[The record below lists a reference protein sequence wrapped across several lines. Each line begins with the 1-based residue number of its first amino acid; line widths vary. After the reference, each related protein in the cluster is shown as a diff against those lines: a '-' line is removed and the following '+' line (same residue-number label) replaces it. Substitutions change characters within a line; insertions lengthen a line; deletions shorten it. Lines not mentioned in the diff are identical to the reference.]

1 MDEDHQPF
9 ESGMVDPQGGL
20 ASSRIAAVPATV
32 HRADLFTPPGG
43 ALVWMIVFLELL
55 TFGIGL
61 IVFLRF
67 KAAEPESFR
76 HGQAGLGQV
85 AAFVNTLLLLT
96 GGWLMANALD
106 RIRAQRVSD
115 ALRGM
120 GLAAAFGVAFLIVK
134 GGEYTQKFG
143 QGFDLHHDS
152 FHTMY
157 WLLTGFHYLHV
168 VVAVILLV
176 AMAWGLRHGK
186 CTGDHALNIESSAV
200 FWHLCD
206 LIWLLLMPVIYL
218 LP

>member
-1 MDEDHQPF
+1 
-9 ESGMVDPQGGL
+9 
-20 ASSRIAAVPATV
+20 
-32 HRADLFTPPGG
+32 
-43 ALVWMIVFLELL
+43 MIVFLELL

-67 KAAEPESFR
+67 KAAEPASFR

-85 AAFVNTLLLLT
+85 PAFVNTLILLT

-106 RIRAQRVSD
+106 RIRERRVFD
-115 ALRGM
+115 ARRAM
-120 GLAAAFGVAFLIVK
+120 GLATAFGVAFLIVK
-134 GGEYTQKFG
+134 GWEYAKKLG
-143 QGFDLHHDS
+143 QGLDLHHDS

-168 VVAVILLV
+168 VVAVILLG
-176 AMAWGLRHGK
+176 AMAWGLRCGE
-186 CTGDHALNIESSAV
+186 CTGEHATNIESSAV

-218 LP
+218 IP